1 MKILLKVAIA
11 LVAVGVFAML
21 IVRSAQS
28 TRAEPFRIERQDLT
42 GWTLTLAPDG
52 DQLDSLLSITP
63 KTELMPP
70 LSRELF
76 ARMGE
81 GLHYP
86 PAAMPVVLRSEF
98 QRAMAGAL
106 TPEAL
111 LNAARDAGLESA
123 MFQPRCMARRRISEP
138 GLVRGVYFLLFDL
151 SLFTQFREQVAQ
163 RLRAAG
169 RDASLFDPA
178 ALSPVVI
185 AADLDGSFSRWLPLR
200 ADPEVDCFAPVAVE

>member
-1 MKILLKVAIA
+1 MKILLKVALA
-11 LVAVGVFAML
+11 LLVVGVFAML
-21 IVRSAQS
+21 IVRSARS
-28 TRAEPFRIERQDLT
+28 TRAEPFTIERQNLT
-42 GWTLTLAPDG
+42 GWALTLTPDADRLG
-52 DQLDSLLSITP
+52 SLLSITA
-63 KTELMPP
+63 TVEFLPP

-81 GLHYP
+81 SLHYP

-98 QRAMAGAL
+98 ERAMAGAL
-106 TPEAL
+106 MPEAL
-111 LNAARDAGLESA
+111 LAAAREAGLESA
-123 MFQPRCMARRRISEP
+123 MLQPRCMARRRISEP

-151 SLFTQFREQVAQ
+151 PLFTQFREQVAQ